1 MNKRRYRTQ
10 GKTKHLSNYKQ
21 FTKDKILINGI
32 WIKKEVKQWKQI
44 LNI

>member
-21 FTKDKILINGI
+21 FIKDKILVDGK
-32 WIKKEVKQWKQI
+32 WIKKD
-44 LNI
+44 

>member
-21 FTKDKILINGI
+21 FIKDKILVNGV
-32 WIKKEVKQWKQI
+32 WIKKP
-44 LNI
+44 